1 MTMVNTMPGT
11 VFADFNNDGFM
22 DVFQGGMMGPVQLFM
37 NNGKNTGNQ
46 NWLEVKLVGQG
57 CTVPSC
63 GYMNKD
69 AVGARV
75 VATVSGANLLR
86 QVVNGGNYMGN
97 STLTLHFGLGAATQV
112 DTLTVTWVDTKKSM
126 SVLSAVQANQKIT
139 ITEPL

>member
-1 MTMVNTMPGT
+1 MPGS
-11 VFADFNNDGFM
+11 VFADFNNNGFM
-22 DVFQGGMMGPVQLFM
+22 DIFQGGMMGPVQLFM

-57 CTVPSC
+57 CTFPNC

-75 VATVSGANLLR
+75 VATVGGVNLLR

-97 STLTLHFGLGAATQV
+97 STLTVHFGLGTATQV
-112 DTLTVTWVDTKKSM
+112 DTLTVTWVDTKNSTT
-126 SVLSAVQANQKIT
+126 VLTGVQANQKIT
-139 ITEPL
+139 VTEPQ